1 MHGQDL
7 SSPAPFWENNHGP
20 LEQEGLDIAGKG
32 AVTANP
38 SLQKNRFLWECRK
51 SFVTEEHP
59 SPEDKTRSSATWSD
73 LNKSLL
79 RMLDETNEDVHGYPR
94 TVLYSRWQSVVEE
107 YSRRLLTNKID
118 RLSAISGLAVKFS
131 QFVQSSA
138 YLAGIWKED
147 LTRALCW
154 IPYSS
159 DRTPAQEWPPKAIYP
174 EIPSWSWAAF
184 DGSIVH
190 FGDDSPRCTAHV
202 EEGVNSPVTHKQG
215 VDPFGSVA
223 GGSICLSA
231 MALEV
236 SASEEDCRPAF
247 NTYQPA
253 ENVIEV
259 SNPDRF
265 ELVFSGNPRQRHQD
279 PGATGITISRRPAG
293 SASTTDFRTKNIPA

>member
-1 MHGQDL
+1 MAEPF
-7 SSPAPFWENNHGP
+7 PASCMVKIYPALPPFGKTITGP
-20 LEQEGLDIAGKG
+20 LSRRGWTLQERELSPRILHF
-32 AVTANP
+32 T
-38 SLQKNRFLWECRK
+38 KNRFLWECRK

-184 DGSIVH
+184 DALLCTLAMTLQGALLTWKKGSTV
-190 FGDDSPRCTAHV
+190 
-202 EEGVNSPVTHKQG
+202 
-215 VDPFGSVA
+215 
-223 GGSICLSA
+223 L
-231 MALEV
+231 
-236 SASEEDCRPAF
+236 
-247 NTYQPA
+247 
-253 ENVIEV
+253 
-259 SNPDRF
+259 
-265 ELVFSGNPRQRHQD
+265 
-279 PGATGITISRRPAG
+279 
-293 SASTTDFRTKNIPA
+293 